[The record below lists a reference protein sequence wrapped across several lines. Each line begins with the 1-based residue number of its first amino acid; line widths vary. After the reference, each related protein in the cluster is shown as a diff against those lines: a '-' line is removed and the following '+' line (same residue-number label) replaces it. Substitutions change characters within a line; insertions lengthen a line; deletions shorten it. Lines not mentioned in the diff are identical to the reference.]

1 MARRRGLNGLEQLSR
16 PIAVQ
21 LCALPGTLVV
31 ELERRVELVPL
42 YAMDPARGAA
52 WLAANGHRARIVF
65 TSGKQGCT
73 SWMLAGLPAL
83 LLISIHGV
91 GHDQIDLA
99 DARRKGVMV
108 INTPDV
114 LTDDVADLAVGL
126 VIALL
131 RKIPPAD
138 SHVRVG
144 AWQRQEFPLG
154 RRVSGRR
161 FGILGFGRIGRA
173 IAARLTAFGPVGY
186 TSRRPKDVALAWHG
200 DVLALAR
207 ASDVMI
213 VACPATI
220 ETIGLVDSTVLDALG
235 PGGYLIN
242 VARGAV
248 IDERALAAA
257 LADGRLAGAALDV
270 FAEEPIVP
278 DRFRRLE
285 RTVLTP
291 HIGSATHEARR
302 EMAELMLADL
312 DAFLVGTQPSNVVV

>member
-1 MARRRGLNGLEQLSR
+1 
-16 PIAVQ
+16 
-21 LCALPGTLVV
+21 
-31 ELERRVELVPL
+31 
-42 YAMDPARGAA
+42 
-52 WLAANGHRARIVF
+52 
-65 TSGKQGCT
+65 
-73 SWMLAGLPAL
+73 MLAGLPAL

-126 VIALL
+126 IIALL

-248 IDERALAAA
+248 IDEQAMIEALRE
-257 LADGRLAGAALDV
+257 GRLAGAGLDV
-270 FAEEPIVP
+270 FETEPHGP
-278 DRFRRLE
+278 DALTAFPNV
-285 RTVLTP
+285 VLTP
-291 HIGSATHEARR
+291 HIGGHTADSHLAMQDCVLVNLEA
-302 EMAELMLADL
+302 
-312 DAFLVGTQPSNVVV
+312 AFNGKPLPYPVTSGS